1 MCWSGSTRR
10 RRASLLPRRGGCCAR
25 RVGEWFWWRWPSGIW
40 RRTPGSRRLDALAVL
55 LPARLVRPYSEVFA
69 RSVVVGHQPK
79 RSIDRQR
86 LESGDAD
93 DNDSRAERLGQVAD
107 ACQRSLC
114 RAGAVVAGNDRL
126 HASRAL
132 VAIGGSPGSGPTC
145 RSSGGRECCA
155 WRSRRVTRGSCPR
168 ERAALSTLRR
178 LPAELMPSFLR
189 SNWRS
194 SACAARRLG
203 LLHVLLRRLNLPPAR
218 HCRPPSTGMFSSR
231 CFPDSLSSMRFATRT
246 PSLGNADARASDD

>member
-1 MCWSGSTRR
+1 MPAPEPTPVPGRTAGRDHVFEHVLVGIDETPESLVAAAQGRVLCAPFIRR
-10 RRASLLPRRGGCCAR
+10 RSAR
-25 RVGEWFWWRWPSGIW
+25 RAPS
-40 RRTPGSRRLDALAVL
+40 
-55 LPARLVRPYSEVFA
+55 
-69 RSVVVGHQPK
+69 
-79 RSIDRQR
+79 
-86 LESGDAD
+86 
-93 DNDSRAERLGQVAD
+93 
-107 ACQRSLC
+107 
-114 RAGAVVAGNDRL
+114 GNDRL